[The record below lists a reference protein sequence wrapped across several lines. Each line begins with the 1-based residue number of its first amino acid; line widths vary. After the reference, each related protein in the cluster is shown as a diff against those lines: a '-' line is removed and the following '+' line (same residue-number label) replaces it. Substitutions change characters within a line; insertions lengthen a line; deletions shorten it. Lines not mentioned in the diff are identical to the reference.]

1 MTWLDDLQ
9 AEWVRAARRISPRLV
24 TELLDWTGP
33 RVAEVLRRQDP
44 RARTAQVSWAGTSP
58 VPVWLD
64 QAREL
69 SEQWIHRQQLL
80 RRSAAL
86 LTCAPTWPGR
96 CSTGCA
102 GPTPTALSSAPPGP
116 VTP

>member
-1 MTWLDDLQ
+1 MAWLDDLQ
-9 AEWVRAARRISPRLV
+9 AQWVRAARRISPRLV
-24 TELLDWTGP
+24 TELLDWAGP
-33 RVAEVLRRQDP
+33 QVVEMLRRQHP
-44 RARTAQVSWAGTSP
+44 RARTVSVSWAGTGP

-80 RRSAAL
+80 QAL
-86 LTCAPTWPGR
+86 GR
-96 CSTGCA
+96 PSDLRPDLAGPVLEGCA